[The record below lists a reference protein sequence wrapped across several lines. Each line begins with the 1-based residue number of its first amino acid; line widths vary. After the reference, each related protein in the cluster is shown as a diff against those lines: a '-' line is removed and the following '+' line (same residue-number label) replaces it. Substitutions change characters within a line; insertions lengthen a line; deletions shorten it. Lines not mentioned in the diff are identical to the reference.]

1 MKLLTLK
8 GWAFVC
14 ELLDLVQPTCW
25 ANECWRSERK
35 AVTVLAGRSALRLRG
50 DEFRV
55 TPRRG
60 DDRRWWRRKEGQ
72 VDLSRGASVMS
83 R

>member
-1 MKLLTLK
+1 
-8 GWAFVC
+8 
-14 ELLDLVQPTCW
+14 
-25 ANECWRSERK
+25 
-35 AVTVLAGRSALRLRG
+35 VTVSVGRSALRLRG

-55 TPRRG
+55 TPRRAN
-60 DDRRWWRRKEGQ
+60 DRRWWWRGEGQ